1 MSIGK
6 PVWTEADFDQM
17 NWHDA
22 NVHGIA
28 FREEAGGADLLLDID
43 YIARWIEP
51 VPPSEYFTF
60 LVAPATLVFRD
71 VWSIDGGLG
80 TQRTLPQIDRISR
93 RDAQGEQ
100 QAGSTLVWVVEGDV
114 QLEFLAAGFR
124 QHFRDHPISAESQ
137 MLTLAQRGGISFA
150 EPTHLP

>member
-1 MSIGK
+1 TCMKAAGYGLRMHERSRRDGLHCCPCGSTRCRRASRPLQFPSSLESKRNEPRARKLSMSIGK

-22 NVHGIA
+22 TVHGIA

-60 LVAPATLVFRD
+60 LVGPATLVFRD
-71 VWSIDGGLG
+71 VWSIYGGLG
-80 TQRTLPQIDRISR
+80 TQRTLPQID
-93 RDAQGEQ
+93 
-100 QAGSTLVWVVEGDV
+100 
-114 QLEFLAAGFR
+114 
-124 QHFRDHPISAESQ
+124 
-137 MLTLAQRGGISFA
+137 
-150 EPTHLP
+150 